1 MEPAKIDW
9 KNVQWVFVEDELYE
23 HINAPK
29 WFDFSA
35 PQEDDPADTD
45 VAWFCRPGRNFC
57 LHSLPSFSLYIHTFI
72 HDYRHVLSCFDLES
86 RELLFIFVFVV
97 CLWRPPGPSADCNHP
112 TTAEDFLNSTPKSSS
127 NKKSANAYKTL
138 LLGDRNQRDLST
150 RRRGLAHSP
159 TQSSNC
165 VHRSE
170 DSENQNPNLST
181 PVNQHIRSLKAA
193 IKSSSEK
200 KKPFDEPPRANEAPR
215 LKSTL
220 SARNLF
226 AGRNILNHITEFVG
240 ELKKLALRARERE
253 ENVEKLNVEN
263 DRADLE
269 EGTAELLLEG
279 MTGEEKEKEK
289 ERKPLLEV
297 GKGRSDGSELSIS
310 KEKQRRVV
318 EAENIPISLDMEN
331 VRPKGENILSQIRT
345 SPPTPQ
351 CFSSTSRTTKKTL
364 PKETRSRLMERQ
376 ILKEVKQTSEEAADK
391 GRSSNFGGKEAKVL
405 DLFWILKPCTPSS

>member
-45 VAWFCRPGRNFC
+45 VAWFCRP
-57 LHSLPSFSLYIHTFI
+57 
-72 HDYRHVLSCFDLES
+72 
-86 RELLFIFVFVV
+86 
-97 CLWRPPGPSADCNHP
+97 DCNHP